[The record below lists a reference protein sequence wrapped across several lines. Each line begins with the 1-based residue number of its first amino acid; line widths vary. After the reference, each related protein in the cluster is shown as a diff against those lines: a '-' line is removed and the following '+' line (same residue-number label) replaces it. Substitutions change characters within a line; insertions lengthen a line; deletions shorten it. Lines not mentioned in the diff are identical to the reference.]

1 MSLAMI
7 QAVKSLQTSPTQK
20 LLLLVLA
27 DCHNEKTGQ
36 CNPSYRYLMEISGLS
51 NKAVANNLKALR
63 NSGSVTFDS
72 RNGANTHY
80 ELTPER
86 FNPVNLVHQFEGESS
101 EPSSPVNLV
110 TSEPSS
116 QAPVNLVPS
125 TSEPRSKSSE
135 LGSHKPERTGNI
147 TGSEPSKNSKKPKSE
162 GCLTFPDKMPDGY
175 REPLTTWWNH
185 KREKGQTYKPTGW
198 ATLVKQQMRKPLAQ
212 VIRDVENSVAN
223 NYAGIFAAREQFQS
237 KSRNQ
242 AYNQK
247 SATEGASAED
257 IGTFWEGQK

>member
-1 MSLAMI
+1 MI

-72 RNGANTHY
+72 RNGANTYY

-86 FNPVNLVHQFEGESS
+86 FNPVNLVHQFESESS
-101 EPSSPVNLV
+101 EPRSPVNLV

-116 QAPVNLVPS
+116 QGPVNLVPS

-135 LGSHKPERTGNI
+135 RGSHKPERTGNR
-147 TGSEPSKNSKKPKSE
+147 TGSEPLKKTANKTKSPKTTDEDWLALLKSSSEYAGINIDFEFRRASEWISKKS
-162 GCLTFPDKMPDGY
+162 G
-175 REPLTTWWNH
+175 R
-185 KREKGQTYKPTGW
+185 
-198 ATLVKQQMRKPLAQ
+198 QMTRRFFTNWLDRCEKPLAIKPKPQ
-212 VIRDVENSVAN
+212 NFTMRSCLNDRLVI
-223 NYAGIFAAREQFQS
+223 GQS
-237 KSRNQ
+237 CL
-242 AYNQK
+242 
-247 SATEGASAED
+247 
-257 IGTFWEGQK
+257 